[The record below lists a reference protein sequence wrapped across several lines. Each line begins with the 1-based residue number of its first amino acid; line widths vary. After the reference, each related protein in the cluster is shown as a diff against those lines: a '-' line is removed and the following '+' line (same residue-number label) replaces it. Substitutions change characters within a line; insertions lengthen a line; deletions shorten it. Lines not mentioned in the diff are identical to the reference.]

1 MKKLL
6 FLIAVSALGGSPLF
20 AQHHYQAV
28 LDSMQHNSVALSMIE
43 MHKMDDQTAL
53 ASSPILADPQVSFE
67 HLWASRTGEGN
78 RWSASATQSLPLHYG
93 SMRQVRRLGA
103 DTIEAHWL
111 LERQRELL
119 EIQRICASVVYA
131 NMQLSHY
138 EHCIEMAQ
146 QVVDAVSHRMEVGDC
161 GIVDYNRAQLELAA
175 LVNKRVMLLTVRDGW
190 LSQLRTLNGN
200 KAVALVDTLFPAVLL
215 PDDFDQ
221 WFEQVAV
228 QSPEMRLAES
238 QTQLQQAQYRLTRLA
253 SLPTLT
259 AGVAAEYEADCLFRG
274 VTVGVNLPVWN
285 RRRQVRSAR
294 LDWQISQQEQVQVQQ
309 VLHGRLRMLYEQVR
323 ALSDE
328 VKRLSEQSKSF
339 DSEALLV
346 KAFMMGELSLESY
359 LRQVEFFHDTELAV
373 IDARYALESAWLEL
387 MSVTL

>member
-1 MKKLL
+1 MP
-6 FLIAVSALGGSPLF
+6 F
-20 AQHHYQAV
+20 
-28 LDSMQHNSVALSMIE
+28 
-43 MHKMDDQTAL
+43 
-53 ASSPILADPQVSFE
+53 
-67 HLWASRTGEGN
+67 
-78 RWSASATQSLPLHYG
+78 
-93 SMRQVRRLGA
+93 
-103 DTIEAHWL
+103 
-111 LERQRELL
+111 
-119 EIQRICASVVYA
+119 
-131 NMQLSHY
+131 
-138 EHCIEMAQ
+138 
-146 QVVDAVSHRMEVGDC
+146 HRMEVGDC

-190 LSQLRTLNGN
+190 LSQLQTLNGN

-238 QTQLQQAQYRLTRLA
+238 QTQLQQAQYRLTRRA

-274 VTVGVNLPVWN
+274 VTVGVNVPVWN
-285 RRRQVRSAR
+285 RRRQVRSAH
-294 LDWQISQQEQVQVQQ
+294 LDWQISQQEQEQVQL